1 MAERYGPSLNSG
13 ELQQFEV
20 LQEDYEV
27 GWHLKALKMVISPT
41 QEEQQSRK
49 VAVQNRRLAFMNRL
63 IQDGEYFSEDAM
75 RMRAPLLHHEYVGQ
89 FQVQKFSGMD
99 FQATFSIIDL
109 ERYYHSLLLVAN
121 VVMNFSCVI
130 LETSR
135 AKLQS
140 GFLQKCQH

>member
-89 FQVQKFSGMD
+89 FQVQKVFWIGFKLP
-99 FQATFSIIDL
+99 FQLLTWEDITIVFC
-109 ERYYHSLLLVAN
+109 LLL
-121 VVMNFSCVI
+121 M
-130 LETSR
+130 
-135 AKLQS
+135 
-140 GFLQKCQH
+140 